1 VERSSSAKWAS
12 HACARARERE
22 GLCSL
27 LRIAPTRPE
36 ASVGQ
41 SACDHSE
48 SAYAVLLLI
57 LSHCWV
63 VAVGGLCVCLFAA
76 VWVDYLCRC
85 CLRRHRHV
93 PKAIL
98 KASRLKTVVK
108 EAKQRKEEN
117 VRLRHSRWSAHGCP
131 HTRMQNTAHAHA
143 DRGCPRSPVGS
154 AAYGAQRAHM
164 HLCRRCGSTRSPGPS
179 STKRRGRRA

>member
-1 VERSSSAKWAS
+1 MRALA
-12 HACARARERE
+12 HGRGRDCAHSCAYDV
-22 GLCSL
+22 
-27 LRIAPTRPE
+27 APTRPE
-36 ASVGQ
+36 ASVCQ

-76 VWVDYLCRC
+76 VWVEYLCRC
-85 CLRRHRHV
+85 RLRRHRHV

-117 VRLRHSRWSAHGCP
+117 VRLHHSRWSAHGCP

-143 DRGCPRSPVGS
+143 DRGCPGSVTGWQCGLWRS
-154 AAYGAQRAHM
+154 ARAHALVPQVRK
-164 HLCRRCGSTRSPGPS
+164 HSKPGSVKYEAERKKGVV
-179 STKRRGRRA
+179 RVLD